1 MIRDARDTSDLRAI
15 HGLSH
20 VSSCVVRVLSARVV
34 VRVNRYWHALVKSFR
49 YIIHVK

>member
-1 MIRDARDTSDLRAI
+1 MIRTTCSTSDLRAI

-20 VSSCVVRVLSARVV
+20 VSSFVVHVLSVRVV
-34 VRVNRYWHALVKSFR
+34 VRINRRLHAFVKSFR